1 MESDKPAL
9 NLGDLVDAHMLAAAS
24 PGGDAA
30 VFIDRKTG
38 RMYWRYEEDV
48 GEPIPPDVEDS
59 TRYARVP
66 DHHGLDFDSH
76 PKAFT
81 RQHLPALYGEVEDIF
96 RRRGAYRR
104 FTELLE
110 RADALDAWYA
120 YRDQGTERALREWA
134 GQEGFT
140 VIG

>member
-1 MESDKPAL
+1 M
-9 NLGDLVDAHMLAAAS
+9 NLGDLVDAHMLADAS
-24 PGGDAA
+24 LSGDGA
-30 VFIDRKTG
+30 VFIERKTG
-38 RMYWRYEEDV
+38 RMHWRYEEDI

-66 DHHGLDFDSH
+66 DRHGLDFDSH

-81 RQHLPALYGEVEDIF
+81 RQHLPALYEEVQDIF
-96 RRRGAYRR
+96 RQRGAYRR
-104 FTELLE
+104 FRALLE
-110 RADALDAWYA
+110 REDALDAWYA

-134 GQEGFT
+134 EEEGFT